1 MHGYLQTSAERP
13 TRIAATTGQPAGD
26 QRTLPGV
33 DKKTVILNRRERLAG
48 QPVVDTLQLSDAL
61 RRTGMDR
68 DQADGV
74 ARALGD
80 ELGEHVTA
88 RGDLEAFRSAV
99 DSQFE
104 LFRSDV
110 DSNFASVR
118 AEIRAL
124 DTKFTTKFNVL
135 TVGVALTLAFLAVLT
150 GLNLFPRTPAEVA
163 PAPPPVAPSPVTVY
177 FAPDGRSSVP
187 AAAPATAPAASD

>member
-1 MHGYLQTSAERP
+1 M
-13 TRIAATTGQPAGD
+13 
-26 QRTLPGV
+26 
-33 DKKTVILNRRERLAG
+33 G

-61 RRTGMDR
+61 RRTGVDR
-68 DQADGV
+68 DQAEGI
-74 ARALGD
+74 ARALGN

-88 RGDLEAFRSAV
+88 RGDLEAFRSDV
-99 DSQFE
+99 DAQFE

-124 DTKFTTKFNVL
+124 DTKFTTRFNVL

-150 GLNLFPRTPAEVA
+150 GLNLFPRTPADVA
-163 PAPPPVAPSPVTVY
+163 PAPSPVAPSPVTVY
-177 FAPDGRSSVP
+177 FAPDGWSSVP
-187 AAAPATAPAASD
+187 VVAPDAAPAAGE